1 MRVRLFAPLRVKI
14 TSSAQSLVPL
24 FGGPGQG
31 SGLPILTAPHD
42 ELASSFDHL
51 VGALLQKQR
60 HVEAEC
66 LGGLEVDDQLELD
79 RGLDGK
85 LARLLAPQD
94 AIGIACCASKQIEW
108 LVSIGQ
114 QAPEFRKKAIGIDGR
129 ETVASR

>member
-42 ELASSFDHL
+42 ELASSFDYL

-66 LGGLEVDDQLELD
+66 LGGLEIDHQLELD
-79 RGLDGK
+79 GGLDGK
-85 LARLLAPQD
+85 LARLRPPQD
-94 AIGIACCASKQIEW
+94 AIDIARRAPEIIGY
-108 LVSIGQ
+108 VNAVGQ
-114 QAPEFRKKAIGIDGR
+114 QAAAFSV
-129 ETVASR
+129 ETPRSNG